1 MIQTSV
7 FGRTADGKN
16 VLAFRIKDGAN
27 EAVILSM
34 GGIIQSLRIADRH
47 GYPVDVVLGYNDVAS
62 YEQNG
67 GYLGALIGRCA
78 NRIDKGHMV
87 IDGVDY
93 DLYQNDNGNH
103 LHGGKAGFD
112 RRLWN
117 YVFEGSDGNTLALT
131 LHSPDGEESYPGNLN
146 VQVRY
151 SLVGG
156 ELKIEYQA
164 LSDKKTVINLTN
176 HAYFNLDGED
186 SGDVLDTTLRINAN
200 KITPTDALL
209 IPHGG
214 FRDVTGTP
222 FDFRTGRKIGERR
235 SPRRRAK
242 SPASPWKCTP
252 TCPRCSCTPAT
263 ASTRTASPATTARTQ
278 GSAWKRSS
286 SPTPSTARRMRCTAI
301 LCTTRTGCTALPP
314 HINSSANNADVCLKE
329 YCVNMQIYRKT
340 ARSCAV
346 FASSTPHG
354 GYT

>member
-103 LHGGKAGFD
+103 LHGGKVGFD

-222 FDFRTGRKIGERR
+222 FDFRTGRKIGERIGDTEDADIR
-235 SPRRRAK
+235 NGNGYDANYLLNKRMGEYAK
-242 SPASPWKCTP
+242 VAEAESEKSGIAMEVYTNMPALQLYSHTFP
-252 TCPRCSCTPAT
+252 
-263 ASTRTASPATTARTQ
+263 
-278 GSAWKRSS
+278 
-286 SPTPSTARRMRCTAI
+286 
-301 LCTTRTGCTALPP
+301 
-314 HINSSANNADVCLKE
+314 
-329 YCVNMQIYRKT
+329 
-340 ARSCAV
+340 
-346 FASSTPHG
+346 
-354 GYT
+354 